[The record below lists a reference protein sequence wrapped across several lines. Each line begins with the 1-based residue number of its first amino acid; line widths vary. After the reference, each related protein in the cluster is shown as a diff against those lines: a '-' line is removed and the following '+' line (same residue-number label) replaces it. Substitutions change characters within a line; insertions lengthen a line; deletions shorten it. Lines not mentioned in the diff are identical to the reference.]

1 MRKYREVSM
10 KILSRPEELILLAVM
25 QLRDKAYGVTIR
37 RHLIRETGVD
47 WTIGAVYVPLSRLT
61 EAGYLLTSIGEPT
74 AERGGKR
81 KKFYSL
87 TPRGMKALT
96 YTKKVNDA
104 MWAGLSAADL
114 KTIKT
119 VV

>member
-1 MRKYREVSM
+1 M

-25 QLRDKAYGVTIR
+25 QLRDRAYGVTVR
-37 RHLIRETGVD
+37 RHLIGETGVD

-87 TPRGMKALT
+87 TPRGMKALA
-96 YTKKVNDA
+96 YTKRVNDV
-104 MWAGLSAADL
+104 MWAGLSAMDL
-114 KTIKT
+114 KALQGS
-119 VV
+119 